1 MEKEKNELAL
11 FDSVK
16 VNTFCSKSVEKDEE
30 KKELYNALEQCDV
43 LLNECVGE
51 EIVIKDVYC
60 EENKKE
66 FVDEK
71 TGELKTIPKYRT
83 ILFAEN
89 GQTYATGS
97 YGIYNAIKKLIAI
110 YGFPTW
116 ETGVKVK
123 VAKKPIGDGKSS
135 LTLVLI

>member
-30 KKELYNALEQCDV
+30 KKELYNALEKCDV

-66 FVDEK
+66 FFDEK
-71 TGELKTIPKYRT
+71 TGEVKIIPKYRT

-110 YGFPTW
+110 YDFPTW
-116 ETGVKVK
+116 EPGVKVK